1 MALRKRRSREPKQR
15 WEKNGPSAG
24 GQAGAV
30 TASDAWGAPGI
41 RQRPTKL
48 SRRDWFQRCGTM
60 TDATGCLQARK
71 KMAPVRGPF
80 SVSRLFR

>member
-15 WEKNGPSAG
+15 REKNGPSAG

-41 RQRPTKL
+41 RQRPTK
-48 SRRDWFQRCGTM
+48 
-60 TDATGCLQARK
+60 
-71 KMAPVRGPF
+71 
-80 SVSRLFR
+80 